1 MVQEVPGPEG
11 NIIAL
16 YYAELSKKV
25 YAFAVELLG
34 PQGLEKGS
42 TERAW
47 LTEYLDAFKNTI
59 AGGSSQIRR
68 NIIGERLLGLPR
80 GR

>member
-1 MVQEVPGPEG
+1 MNLAQPSPPHFDLDLKPTP
-11 NIIAL
+11 AL
-16 YYAELSKKV
+16 YL
-25 YAFAVELLG
+25 AVELLG

>member
-1 MVQEVPGPEG
+1 VPGPKG

-16 YYAELSKKV
+16 YYAELSKRV
-25 YAFAVELLG
+25 YALAVELLG
-34 PQGLEKGS
+34 PQGLEKRVA
-42 TERAW
+42 ERDW
-47 LTEYLDAFKNTI
+47 LTDYLDAFKNTI

-68 NIIGERLLGLPR
+68 NVIGERLLGLPR